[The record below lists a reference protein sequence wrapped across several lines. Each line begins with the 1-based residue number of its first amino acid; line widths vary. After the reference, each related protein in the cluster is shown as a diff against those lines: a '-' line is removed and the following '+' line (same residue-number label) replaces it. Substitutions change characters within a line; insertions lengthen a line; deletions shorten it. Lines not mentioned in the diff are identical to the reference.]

1 MNLTRYIYLGPQ
13 SAACLR
19 VDDSAD
25 LLDVQLLHNKP
36 VELPAKHEYTRVLLA
51 LKHLVE
57 APVEQTP
64 ASVQPA
70 TSVVTDSPPSSGKKG
85 AKSDAS

>member
-1 MNLTRYIYLGPQ
+1 MRIE
-13 SAACLR
+13 
-19 VDDSAD
+19 DSAD
-25 LLDVQLLHNKP
+25 LLDVQLLHNKH
-36 VELPAKHEYTRVLLA
+36 VELPAEHEYTRVLLA